1 MRTST
6 TFKKG
11 SIRPG
16 QGKRGPGKVTV
27 AARAALAAFAD
38 GNAWR
43 LQGWLDA
50 IEASDGPAAALAAY
64 CRLLEFAVPK
74 AARQELLEDGPTQLI
89 VAWRSEE
96 PRVT

>member
-6 TFKKG
+6 TFIKG

-16 QGKRGPGKVTV
+16 QGKRGPGKLTV

-64 CRLLEFAVPK
+64 CRLLEFAVPVR
-74 AARQELLEDGPTQLI
+74 RQIIWDRWGCKLMEGWPHLVG
-89 VAWRSEE
+89 
-96 PRVT
+96 